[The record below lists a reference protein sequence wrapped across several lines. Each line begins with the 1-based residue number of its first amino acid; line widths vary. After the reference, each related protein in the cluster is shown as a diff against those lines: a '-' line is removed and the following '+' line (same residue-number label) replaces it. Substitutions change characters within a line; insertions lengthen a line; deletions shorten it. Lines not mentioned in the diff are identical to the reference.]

1 MGRSGVGQT
10 GTVIRQ
16 MAKRTWIIALVALAG
31 VGGYVLVRGYSG
43 VDGAVAQAPAQRA
56 VAIEIGQAVRK
67 TVPVGIEVLGTVT
80 PIASVAIKARLETEI
95 VGVHFA
101 DGARVQKGDLLF
113 TLDSRAIE
121 AQIAQAEGALARE
134 KAQLAGA
141 ERDVARYTELVA
153 KNATPVTNLDN
164 AKTQADVHRAA
175 ILSAA
180 AQINN
185 LKVQL
190 SYCSIRAPI
199 TGRIG
204 AASVKVGNFV
214 RPADLAPLA
223 VINQIAPVYVSFSV
237 PQNTLPTIRGA
248 IAAET
253 ATVEAVA
260 PGDSRRASGQVTM
273 IENTV
278 DPATGMVTIRATMD
292 NADEVLWPGTLVNV
306 SLSIRQEEAV
316 TVPTAAV
323 QTSQSGHYVFV
334 IDNGIAHVRTVEV
347 DRTMGA
353 ETALRSGLKGG
364 ETVVTDGHLQLTE
377 GAKVVVRTPK
387 AGA

>member
-43 VDGAVAQAPAQRA
+43 VDGAVAQAPVQRA

>member
-1 MGRSGVGQT
+1 
-10 GTVIRQ
+10 

-31 VGGYVLVRGYSG
+31 VGGYLLVRGNSG

-56 VAIEIGQAVRK
+56 VAIETGQAVRK
-67 TVPVGIEVLGTVT
+67 TVPVRIEVLGTVT

-113 TLDSRAIE
+113 TLDSRVIE

-175 ILSAA
+175 ILSAT

-214 RPADLAPLA
+214 RPADIAPLA
-223 VINQIAPVYVSFSV
+223 IINQIAPVYVSFTV
-237 PQNTLPTIRGA
+237 PQNTLPTIRRA
-248 IAAET
+248 LAAET
-253 ATVEAVA
+253 ATVEAAA
-260 PGDSRRASGQVTM
+260 PGDNRRATGQVAM

-278 DPATGMVTIRATMD
+278 DPTTGMVTIRATMD
-292 NADEVLWPGTLVNV
+292 NTDEVLWPGTLVNV
-306 SLSIRQEEAV
+306 SLNIREEEAV

-334 IDNGIAHVRTVEV
+334 IENGSAHVRTVEIEQ
-347 DRTMGA
+347 TMGS
-353 ETALRSGLKGG
+353 ETALRSGLSGG

>member
-1 MGRSGVGQT
+1 
-10 GTVIRQ
+10 

-31 VGGYVLVRGYSG
+31 VGGYLLVRGNSG

-56 VAIEIGQAVRK
+56 VAIETGQAVRK
-67 TVPVGIEVLGTVT
+67 TVPVRIEVLGTVT

-175 ILSAA
+175 ILSAT

-214 RPADLAPLA
+214 RPADIAPLA
-223 VINQIAPVYVSFSV
+223 IINQIAPVYVSFTV
-237 PQNTLPTIRGA
+237 PQNTLPTIRRA
-248 IAAET
+248 LAAET
-253 ATVEAVA
+253 ATVEAAA
-260 PGDSRRASGQVTM
+260 PGDNRRATGQVAM

-278 DPATGMVTIRATMD
+278 DPTTGMVTIRATMD
-292 NADEVLWPGTLVNV
+292 NTDEVLWPGTLVNV
-306 SLSIRQEEAV
+306 SLNIREEEAV

-334 IDNGIAHVRTVEV
+334 IENGSAHVRTVEIEQ
-347 DRTMGA
+347 TMGS
-353 ETALRSGLKGG
+353 ETALRSGLSGG